1 MAIDK
6 IYEDVQLYFD
16 FNKEITGS
24 TKLADSVLYSNL
36 DPTGATNMAVEMA
49 KIYSWV
55 NDVFTF
61 TPSGTHKITINP
73 AVLPEDS
80 DTTYSFREG
89 TTDGAFQVQ
98 ENDDAWQTIAIHNV
112 ATLANDGLVKESQ
125 LPKYRVIKVDNPQV
139 SGTADRFK
147 LQICRNWSAAAAS
160 QTWVD
165 VSDINLGL
173 FATTASGDDE
183 IGKIKS
189 ALLPSYVD
197 DIVEGYYYNNAWYSD
212 SAHTTRVYG
221 QSDKIYVDLSTDKSY
236 RCSPSGTPGESGY
249 SETWVDISNPLS
261 AEEIYAL
268 CGMPTGG
275 NFNSTKHGLVPAAS
289 ASGDSNRFLRGDGTW
304 ADLPAVITYA
314 LSGTTYGTNNATQIV
329 TLTPSSGNKTTAEI
343 KALVGATSSAAGKAG
358 LVPVP
363 PSSGYNTK
371 FLRADGTWVVPPNTD
386 TKVTQNISS
395 DTTGKTYPLI
405 FSYYE
410 VGSTTTT
417 AQTVSRK
424 DTIYATP
431 KDGSITAT
439 NFIGNI
445 NGFDFPTPASGDSTK
460 YLRGDGT
467 WAVPTNTTYEL
478 SGAYGSGNKTWVSTL
493 TANGSTAAGT
503 STVPTASTS
512 VYGITSLSSAT
523 NSSAEDVA
531 ATPKAVKSA
540 YDLAAG
546 KSTVTYTR
554 SVSSGT
560 LLGTLSINGSTTNN
574 GIYAPNF
581 SAASSSAAGT
591 RGLVQAPANSMGKY
605 LRGDNTWVEPVE
617 DFRTKVNDETYTL
630 VLHCTNGRT

>member
-112 ATLANDGLVKESQ
+112 ATLASDGLVKESQ
-125 LPKYRVIKVDNPQV
+125 LPKYRVIKVDNPRV

-173 FATTASGDDE
+173 FATTASGNDE

-236 RCSPSGTPGESGY
+236 RCSPTGTPGESGY

-304 ADLPAVITYA
+304 ADIPATITYA
-314 LSGTTYGTNNATQIV
+314 LSGTTYGTSNATQIV

-343 KALVGATSSAAGKAG
+343 KALVGATSSGAGKAG

-371 FLRADGTWVVPPNTD
+371 YLRADGTWVVPPNT
-386 TKVTQNISS
+386 
-395 DTTGKTYPLI
+395 TY
-405 FSYYE
+405 
-410 VGSTTTT
+410 
-417 AQTVSRK
+417 A
-424 DTIYATP
+424 
-431 KDGSITAT
+431 
-439 NFIGNI
+439 
-445 NGFDFPTPASGDSTK
+445 
-460 YLRGDGT
+460 
-467 WAVPTNTTYEL
+467 L

-523 NSSAEDVA
+523 DSSAEDVA

-540 YDLAAG
+540 YELAAG
-546 KSTVTYTR
+546 KSTVT
-554 SVSSGT
+554 VSNLKTSGT
-560 LLGTLSINGSTTNN
+560 KIATITIDGTGKDVYVQNMTTST
-574 GIYAPNF
+574 A
-581 SAASSSAAGT
+581 SAAGT
-591 RGLVQAPANSMGKY
+591 RGTVQAPANSMDKY

-617 DFRTKVNDETYTL
+617 DFRTKVNNETYTL

>member
-112 ATLANDGLVKESQ
+112 ATLASDGLVKESQ

-173 FATTASGDDE
+173 FATTASGNDE

-268 CGMPTGG
+268 CGMPAGG

-289 ASGDSNRFLRGDGTW
+289 ASGDSSRFLRGDGTW
-304 ADLPAVITYA
+304 ADIPATITYA
-314 LSGTTYGTNNATQIV
+314 LSGTTYGTSNATQIV

-371 FLRADGTWVVPPNTD
+371 YLRADGTWVVPPNT
-386 TKVTQNISS
+386 
-395 DTTGKTYPLI
+395 TY
-405 FSYYE
+405 
-410 VGSTTTT
+410 
-417 AQTVSRK
+417 A
-424 DTIYATP
+424 
-431 KDGSITAT
+431 
-439 NFIGNI
+439 
-445 NGFDFPTPASGDSTK
+445 
-460 YLRGDGT
+460 
-467 WAVPTNTTYEL
+467 L

-546 KSTVTYTR
+546 KSTVT
-554 SVSSGT
+554 VSNLKTSGT
-560 LLGTLSINGSTTNN
+560 KIATITIDGTGKDVYVQNMTTST
-574 GIYAPNF
+574 A
-581 SAASSSAAGT
+581 SAAGT
-591 RGLVQAPANSMGKY
+591 RGTVQAPANSMDKY

-617 DFRTKVNDETYTL
+617 DFRTKVNNETYTL

>member
-6 IYEDVQLYFD
+6 LYEDVQLYFD

-61 TPSGTHKITINP
+61 SPTGTHKITINP
-73 AVLPEDS
+73 SVLPVDS

-268 CGMPTGG
+268 CGMPAGG

-304 ADLPAVITYA
+304 ADIPATITYE
-314 LSGTTYGTNNATQIV
+314 LSGTTYGTSNATQIV

-343 KALVGATSSAAGKAG
+343 KALVGATSQGAGKAG

-371 FLRADGTWVVPPNTD
+371 YLRADGTWVVPPNT
-386 TKVTQNISS
+386 
-395 DTTGKTYPLI
+395 TY
-405 FSYYE
+405 
-410 VGSTTTT
+410 
-417 AQTVSRK
+417 A
-424 DTIYATP
+424 
-431 KDGSITAT
+431 
-439 NFIGNI
+439 
-445 NGFDFPTPASGDSTK
+445 
-460 YLRGDGT
+460 
-467 WAVPTNTTYEL
+467 L
-478 SGAYGSGNKTWVSTL
+478 SGAYGTGNKTWVSTL

-546 KSTVTYTR
+546 ESTVA
-554 SVSSGT
+554 VSNLKTSGT
-560 LLGTLSINGSTTNN
+560 KIATITIDGTDKDVYVQNMTTST
-574 GIYAPNF
+574 A
-581 SAASSSAAGT
+581 SAAGT
-591 RGLVQAPANSMGKY
+591 RGTVQAPANSMDKY

>member
-112 ATLANDGLVKESQ
+112 ATLASDGLVKESQ

-165 VSDINLGL
+165 ISDINLGL

-197 DIVEGYYYNNAWYSD
+197 DIVEGYYHNNAWYSD

-304 ADLPAVITYA
+304 ADIPAAITYA
-314 LSGTTYGTNNATQIV
+314 LSGTTYGTSNATQIV
-329 TLTPSSGNKTTAEI
+329 TLTPSSGTATTAAEI
-343 KALVGATSSAAGKAG
+343 KALVGATSSTAGKAG

-371 FLRADGTWVVPPNTD
+371 YLRADGTWVVPPNT
-386 TKVTQNISS
+386 
-395 DTTGKTYPLI
+395 TY
-405 FSYYE
+405 
-410 VGSTTTT
+410 
-417 AQTVSRK
+417 A
-424 DTIYATP
+424 
-431 KDGSITAT
+431 
-439 NFIGNI
+439 
-445 NGFDFPTPASGDSTK
+445 
-460 YLRGDGT
+460 
-467 WAVPTNTTYEL
+467 L

-523 NSSAEDVA
+523 DSSAEDVA
-531 ATPKAVKSA
+531 ATPKAVKLA

-546 KSTVTYTR
+546 KSTVT
-554 SVSSGT
+554 VSNLKTSGT
-560 LLGTLSINGSTTNN
+560 KIATITIDGTGKEVYVQNMTAST
-574 GIYAPNF
+574 A
-581 SAASSSAAGT
+581 SAAGT
-591 RGLVQAPANSMGKY
+591 RGTVQAPANSMDKY

-617 DFRTKVNDETYTL
+617 DFRTKVNNETYTL

>member
-6 IYEDVQLYFD
+6 IYEDVQLYFN
-16 FNKEITGS
+16 FNKEITGA

-61 TPSGTHKITINP
+61 TPAGTKKITINSS
-73 AVLPEDS
+73 VLPEDS
-80 DTTYSFREG
+80 DTTYTFQEG
-89 TTDGAFQVQ
+89 TTDGAFQVR

-112 ATLANDGLVKESQ
+112 ATLASDGLVKEAQ

-212 SAHTTRVYG
+212 SAHTSRVYG

-275 NFNSTKHGLVPAAS
+275 NFNSSKHGLVPAAS
-289 ASGDSNRFLRGDGTW
+289 ASGDSSRFLRGDGTW
-304 ADLPAVITYA
+304 ADIPAAITYQ
-314 LSGTTYGTNNATQIV
+314 LSGTTYGTGNATQIV
-329 TLTPSSGNKTTAEI
+329 TLTPSSGTAYTAEI
-343 KALVGATSSAAGKAG
+343 KALVGATSLADGKAG

-371 FLRADGTWVVPPNTD
+371 YLRADGTWVVPPNT
-386 TKVTQNISS
+386 
-395 DTTGKTYPLI
+395 TY
-405 FSYYE
+405 
-410 VGSTTTT
+410 
-417 AQTVSRK
+417 A
-424 DTIYATP
+424 
-431 KDGSITAT
+431 
-439 NFIGNI
+439 
-445 NGFDFPTPASGDSTK
+445 
-460 YLRGDGT
+460 
-467 WAVPTNTTYEL
+467 L

-523 NSSAEDVA
+523 DSSAEDVA
-531 ATPKAVKSA
+531 ATPKAVKLA
-540 YDLAAG
+540 YELAAG

-554 SVSSGT
+554 SVTSGT

-581 SAASSSAAGT
+581 SEATSSAAGT
-591 RGLVQAPANSMGKY
+591 RGLVQAPAGSMGEY

>member
-61 TPSGTHKITINP
+61 TPTGTQKITINP
-73 AVLPEDS
+73 IVLPVDS

-112 ATLANDGLVKESQ
+112 ATLASDGLVKESQ

-197 DIVEGYYYNNAWYSD
+197 DIVEGYYHNNAWYSD
-212 SAHTTRVYG
+212 AAHTTRVYG

-236 RCSPSGTPGESGY
+236 RCSSSGTPGESGY

-268 CGMPTGG
+268 CGMPSGG

-304 ADLPAVITYA
+304 ADIPASITY
-314 LSGTTYGTNNATQIV
+314 N
-329 TLTPSSGNKTTAEI
+329 
-343 KALVGATSSAAGKAG
+343 
-358 LVPVP
+358 
-363 PSSGYNTK
+363 
-371 FLRADGTWVVPPNTD
+371 
-386 TKVTQNISS
+386 
-395 DTTGKTYPLI
+395 
-405 FSYYE
+405 
-410 VGSTTTT
+410 
-417 AQTVSRK
+417 
-424 DTIYATP
+424 
-431 KDGSITAT
+431 
-439 NFIGNI
+439 
-445 NGFDFPTPASGDSTK
+445 
-460 YLRGDGT
+460 
-467 WAVPTNTTYEL
+467 L

-523 NSSAEDVA
+523 DSNAEDVA
-531 ATPKAVKSA
+531 STPKAVKLA
-540 YDLAAG
+540 YELAAG
-546 KSTVTYTR
+546 KSTVA
-554 SVSSGT
+554 VSNLKTSGT
-560 LLGTLSINGSTTNN
+560 KIATITIDGTDKDVYVQNMTTST
-574 GIYAPNF
+574 A
-581 SAASSSAAGT
+581 SAAGT
-591 RGLVQAPANSMGKY
+591 RGTVQAPANSMDKY

>member
-55 NDVFTF
+55 KDVFTF
-61 TPSGTHKITINP
+61 PPTGTQKITINP
-73 AVLPEDS
+73 AALPEDS

-112 ATLANDGLVKESQ
+112 ATLASDGLVKESQ

-160 QTWVD
+160 QIWVD

-212 SAHTTRVYG
+212 SAHTSRVYG

-261 AEEIYAL
+261 AEEIYTL

-304 ADLPAVITYA
+304 ADIPAAITYQ
-314 LSGTTYGTNNATQIV
+314 LEGTTTYGTGNATQIV

-371 FLRADGTWVVPPNTD
+371 FLRADGTWVVP
-386 TKVTQNISS
+386 
-395 DTTGKTYPLI
+395 
-405 FSYYE
+405 
-410 VGSTTTT
+410 
-417 AQTVSRK
+417 
-424 DTIYATP
+424 
-431 KDGSITAT
+431 
-439 NFIGNI
+439 
-445 NGFDFPTPASGDSTK
+445 
-460 YLRGDGT
+460 
-467 WAVPTNTTYEL
+467 TNTTYKL

-493 TANGSTAAGT
+493 TADGSTAAGT
-503 STVPTASTS
+503 SIVPTASTS

-523 NSSAEDVA
+523 DSSAEDVA
-531 ATPKAVKSA
+531 ATPKAVKLA

-581 SAASSSAAGT
+581 SASSSSAAGT
-591 RGLVQAPANSMGKY
+591 RGLVQAPANSMDKY

>member
-61 TPSGTHKITINP
+61 TPAGTKKITINSS
-73 AVLPEDS
+73 VLPEDS

-112 ATLANDGLVKESQ
+112 ATLASDGLVKESQ

-173 FATTASGDDE
+173 FATTASGNDE

-212 SAHTTRVYG
+212 SAHTSRVYG

-236 RCSPSGTPGESGY
+236 RCSPTGTPGESGY

-304 ADLPAVITYA
+304 ADIPAAITYA
-314 LSGTTYGTNNATQIV
+314 LSGTTYGTSNATQIV

-371 FLRADGTWVVPPNTD
+371 YLRADGTWVVPPNT
-386 TKVTQNISS
+386 
-395 DTTGKTYPLI
+395 TY
-405 FSYYE
+405 
-410 VGSTTTT
+410 
-417 AQTVSRK
+417 A
-424 DTIYATP
+424 
-431 KDGSITAT
+431 
-439 NFIGNI
+439 
-445 NGFDFPTPASGDSTK
+445 
-460 YLRGDGT
+460 
-467 WAVPTNTTYEL
+467 L

-581 SAASSSAAGT
+581 SASSSSAAGT
-591 RGLVQAPANSMGKY
+591 RGLVQAPANSMDKY

-617 DFRTKVNDETYTL
+617 DFRTKVNNETYTL

>member
-6 IYEDVQLYFD
+6 LYEDVQLYFD

-36 DPTGATNMAVEMA
+36 DPMGATNMAVEMA

-61 TPSGTHKITINP
+61 SPTGTHKITINP
-73 AVLPEDS
+73 SVLPVDS

-268 CGMPTGG
+268 CGMPAGG

-304 ADLPAVITYA
+304 ADIPATITYE
-314 LSGTTYGTNNATQIV
+314 LSGTTYGTSNATQIV

-343 KALVGATSSAAGKAG
+343 KALVGATSQGAGKAG

-371 FLRADGTWVVPPNTD
+371 YLRADGTWVVPPNT
-386 TKVTQNISS
+386 
-395 DTTGKTYPLI
+395 TY
-405 FSYYE
+405 
-410 VGSTTTT
+410 
-417 AQTVSRK
+417 A
-424 DTIYATP
+424 
-431 KDGSITAT
+431 
-439 NFIGNI
+439 
-445 NGFDFPTPASGDSTK
+445 
-460 YLRGDGT
+460 
-467 WAVPTNTTYEL
+467 L
-478 SGAYGSGNKTWVSTL
+478 SGAYGTGNKTWVSTL

-546 KSTVTYTR
+546 KSTVA
-554 SVSSGT
+554 VSNLKTSGT
-560 LLGTLSINGSTTNN
+560 KIATITIDGTDKDVYVQNMTTST
-574 GIYAPNF
+574 A
-581 SAASSSAAGT
+581 SAAGT
-591 RGLVQAPANSMGKY
+591 RGTVQAPANSMDKY

>member
-1 MAIDK
+1 MPRMIDR
-6 IYEDVQLYFD
+6 EFQDVQLYFD

-55 NDVFTF
+55 KDVFTF
-61 TPSGTHKITINP
+61 PPTGTQKITINP
-73 AVLPEDS
+73 AALPEDS

-125 LPKYRVIKVDNPQV
+125 LPKYRVIKVDNSQV

-147 LQICRNWSAAAAS
+147 LQICRNWSAATAS

-236 RCSPSGTPGESGY
+236 RCSASGTPGESGY

-304 ADLPAVITYA
+304 ADIPTAITY
-314 LSGTTYGTNNATQIV
+314 
-329 TLTPSSGNKTTAEI
+329 K
-343 KALVGATSSAAGKAG
+343 
-358 LVPVP
+358 
-363 PSSGYNTK
+363 
-371 FLRADGTWVVPPNTD
+371 
-386 TKVTQNISS
+386 
-395 DTTGKTYPLI
+395 
-405 FSYYE
+405 
-410 VGSTTTT
+410 
-417 AQTVSRK
+417 
-424 DTIYATP
+424 
-431 KDGSITAT
+431 
-439 NFIGNI
+439 
-445 NGFDFPTPASGDSTK
+445 
-460 YLRGDGT
+460 
-467 WAVPTNTTYEL
+467 L
-478 SGAYGSGNKTWVSTL
+478 SGAYGTGNKTWVSTL
-493 TANGSTAAGT
+493 TANGSTPAGT

-546 KSTVTYTR
+546 KSTVTYTQ

-581 SAASSSAAGT
+581 SASSSSAAGT
-591 RGLVQAPANSMGKY
+591 RGLVQAPANSMDKY

>member
-6 IYEDVQLYFD
+6 IYEDVQLYFN
-16 FNKEITGS
+16 FNKEITGA

-61 TPSGTHKITINP
+61 TPAGTKKITINSS
-73 AVLPEDS
+73 VLPEDS

-112 ATLANDGLVKESQ
+112 ATLASDGLVKESQ

-236 RCSPSGTPGESGY
+236 RCSPTGTPGESGY

-268 CGMPTGG
+268 CEMPTGG
-275 NFNSTKHGLVPAAS
+275 NFNSSKHGLVPAAS

-304 ADLPAVITYA
+304 ADIPATITYA
-314 LSGTTYGTNNATQIV
+314 LSGTTYGTSNATQIV
-329 TLTPSSGNKTTAEI
+329 TLAPSSGNKTTAEI

-371 FLRADGTWVVPPNTD
+371 YLRADGTWVVPPNT
-386 TKVTQNISS
+386 
-395 DTTGKTYPLI
+395 TY
-405 FSYYE
+405 
-410 VGSTTTT
+410 
-417 AQTVSRK
+417 A
-424 DTIYATP
+424 
-431 KDGSITAT
+431 
-439 NFIGNI
+439 
-445 NGFDFPTPASGDSTK
+445 
-460 YLRGDGT
+460 
-467 WAVPTNTTYEL
+467 L

-531 ATPKAVKSA
+531 ATPKAVKLA

-581 SAASSSAAGT
+581 SASSSSAAGT
-591 RGLVQAPANSMGKY
+591 RGLVQAPANSMDKY

-617 DFRTKVNDETYTL
+617 DFRTKVNNETYTL

>member
-112 ATLANDGLVKESQ
+112 ATLASDGLVKESQ

-197 DIVEGYYYNNAWYSD
+197 DIVEGYYHNNAWYSD

-304 ADLPAVITYA
+304 ADIPAVITYN
-314 LSGTTYGTNNATQIV
+314 LSGTTYGTSNATQIV

-371 FLRADGTWVVPPNTD
+371 YLRADGTWVVPPNT
-386 TKVTQNISS
+386 
-395 DTTGKTYPLI
+395 TY
-405 FSYYE
+405 
-410 VGSTTTT
+410 
-417 AQTVSRK
+417 A
-424 DTIYATP
+424 
-431 KDGSITAT
+431 
-439 NFIGNI
+439 
-445 NGFDFPTPASGDSTK
+445 
-460 YLRGDGT
+460 
-467 WAVPTNTTYEL
+467 L

-523 NSSAEDVA
+523 DSSAEDVA
-531 ATPKAVKSA
+531 ATPKAVKLA

-546 KSTVTYTR
+546 KSTVT
-554 SVSSGT
+554 VSNLKTSGT
-560 LLGTLSINGSTTNN
+560 KIATITIDGTGKDVYVQNMTAST
-574 GIYAPNF
+574 A
-581 SAASSSAAGT
+581 SAAGT
-591 RGLVQAPANSMGKY
+591 RGTVQAPANSMDKY

-617 DFRTKVNDETYTL
+617 DFRTKVNNETYTL

>member
-6 IYEDVQLYFD
+6 IYEDVQLYFN

-112 ATLANDGLVKESQ
+112 ATLASDGLVKESQ

-173 FATTASGDDE
+173 FATTASGNDE

-212 SAHTTRVYG
+212 SAHTSRVYG

-236 RCSPSGTPGESGY
+236 RCSPTGTPGESGY

-275 NFNSTKHGLVPAAS
+275 NFNSSKHGLVPAAS

-304 ADLPAVITYA
+304 ADIPATITYA
-314 LSGTTYGTNNATQIV
+314 LSGTTYGTSNATQIV

-343 KALVGATSSAAGKAG
+343 KALVGATSSGAGKAG

-371 FLRADGTWVVPPNTD
+371 YLRADGTWVVPPNT
-386 TKVTQNISS
+386 
-395 DTTGKTYPLI
+395 TY
-405 FSYYE
+405 
-410 VGSTTTT
+410 
-417 AQTVSRK
+417 A
-424 DTIYATP
+424 
-431 KDGSITAT
+431 
-439 NFIGNI
+439 
-445 NGFDFPTPASGDSTK
+445 
-460 YLRGDGT
+460 
-467 WAVPTNTTYEL
+467 L

-531 ATPKAVKSA
+531 ATPKAVKLA

-581 SAASSSAAGT
+581 SASSSSAAGT
-591 RGLVQAPANSMGKY
+591 RGLVQAPANSMDKY

-617 DFRTKVNDETYTL
+617 DFRTKVNNETYTL

>member
-6 IYEDVQLYFD
+6 LYEDVQLYFD

-61 TPSGTHKITINP
+61 SPTGTHKITINP
-73 AVLPEDS
+73 SVLPVDS

-112 ATLANDGLVKESQ
+112 ATLANDGLVKELQ

-268 CGMPTGG
+268 CGMPAGG

-304 ADLPAVITYA
+304 ADIPATITYE
-314 LSGTTYGTNNATQIV
+314 LSGTTYGTSNATQIV

-343 KALVGATSSAAGKAG
+343 KALVGATSQGAGKAG

-371 FLRADGTWVVPPNTD
+371 YLRADGTWVVPPNT
-386 TKVTQNISS
+386 
-395 DTTGKTYPLI
+395 TY
-405 FSYYE
+405 
-410 VGSTTTT
+410 
-417 AQTVSRK
+417 A
-424 DTIYATP
+424 
-431 KDGSITAT
+431 
-439 NFIGNI
+439 
-445 NGFDFPTPASGDSTK
+445 
-460 YLRGDGT
+460 
-467 WAVPTNTTYEL
+467 L
-478 SGAYGSGNKTWVSTL
+478 SGAYGTGNKTWVSTL

-546 KSTVTYTR
+546 KSTVA
-554 SVSSGT
+554 VSNLKTSGT
-560 LLGTLSINGSTTNN
+560 KIATITIDGTDKDVYVQNMTTST
-574 GIYAPNF
+574 A
-581 SAASSSAAGT
+581 SAAGT
-591 RGLVQAPANSMGKY
+591 RGTVQAPANSMDKY

>member
-112 ATLANDGLVKESQ
+112 ATLASDGLVKESQ

-197 DIVEGYYYNNAWYSD
+197 DIVEGYYHNNAWYSD
-212 SAHTTRVYG
+212 SAHTTRIYG

-304 ADLPAVITYA
+304 ADIPAVITYN
-314 LSGTTYGTNNATQIV
+314 LSGTTYGTSNATQIV

-371 FLRADGTWVVPPNTD
+371 YLRADGTWVVPPNT
-386 TKVTQNISS
+386 
-395 DTTGKTYPLI
+395 TY
-405 FSYYE
+405 
-410 VGSTTTT
+410 
-417 AQTVSRK
+417 A
-424 DTIYATP
+424 
-431 KDGSITAT
+431 
-439 NFIGNI
+439 
-445 NGFDFPTPASGDSTK
+445 
-460 YLRGDGT
+460 
-467 WAVPTNTTYEL
+467 L

-523 NSSAEDVA
+523 DSSAEDVA
-531 ATPKAVKSA
+531 ATPKAVKLA

-546 KSTVTYTR
+546 KSTVT
-554 SVSSGT
+554 VSNLKTSGT
-560 LLGTLSINGSTTNN
+560 KIATITIDGTGKDVYVQNMTAST
-574 GIYAPNF
+574 A
-581 SAASSSAAGT
+581 SAAGT
-591 RGLVQAPANSMGKY
+591 RGTVQAPANSMDKY

-617 DFRTKVNDETYTL
+617 DFRTKVNNETYTL

>member
-61 TPSGTHKITINP
+61 TPTGTQKITINP
-73 AVLPEDS
+73 IVLPEDS
-80 DTTYSFREG
+80 DTTYNFREG

-112 ATLANDGLVKESQ
+112 ATLAADGLVKESQ

-212 SAHTTRVYG
+212 SAHTSRVYG

-304 ADLPAVITYA
+304 ADIPATITYA
-314 LSGTTYGTNNATQIV
+314 LSGTTYGTSNATQIV

-371 FLRADGTWVVPPNTD
+371 FLRADGTWVVP
-386 TKVTQNISS
+386 
-395 DTTGKTYPLI
+395 
-405 FSYYE
+405 
-410 VGSTTTT
+410 
-417 AQTVSRK
+417 
-424 DTIYATP
+424 
-431 KDGSITAT
+431 
-439 NFIGNI
+439 
-445 NGFDFPTPASGDSTK
+445 
-460 YLRGDGT
+460 
-467 WAVPTNTTYEL
+467 TNTTYAL
-478 SGAYGSGNKTWVSTL
+478 SGEYGTGNKTWVSKL

-523 NSSAEDVA
+523 DSSAEDVA

-546 KSTVTYTR
+546 KSTVT
-554 SVSSGT
+554 VSNLKTSGT
-560 LLGTLSINGSTTNN
+560 KIATITIDGTGKDVYVQNMTTST
-574 GIYAPNF
+574 A
-581 SAASSSAAGT
+581 SAAGT
-591 RGLVQAPANSMGKY
+591 RGTVQAPANSMDKY

-617 DFRTKVNDETYTL
+617 DFRTKVNNETYTL